1 MVNGKPLDTYGP
13 ADHNRILTY
22 LSADNR
28 LFDGTIQDNVT
39 RFGEV
44 TPEAAYEVARLLGI
58 DKRLDELPG
67 GMQTPVGDSAGGIV
81 PPGLERQI
89 ALLRGL
95 SHRPRMI
102 LFDHGDQGLD
112 RDGYA
117 RLISFFGQV
126 RGMATIVIASED
138 ANLTSLADRAF
149 ILEDG
154 VLRPATPSCLL
165 PFPIARWCSDA
176 DNNAFNPALAIPAAQ
191 GLLAS
196 AGHHAE
202 PGSPWRQDPAFFTL
216 LAMICTRSCP
226 MCRSR
231 TCWARCRSTTTRTGE
246 RLLASAMNLGFTV
259 REHRGG
265 LARMRHGNAPPC

>member
-1 MVNGKPLDTYGP
+1 MTIQPGECIAISSTSRKDVRALMRAMAGLDEVSGGAVMVNGKPLDTYGP

-44 TPEAAYEVARLLGI
+44 TPEAAYEVARLMGI
-58 DKRLDELPG
+58 DKRFDELPG

-117 RLISFFGQV
+117 RLISFFGQI
-126 RGMATIVIASED
+126 RGTATIVIASED

-149 ILEDG
+149 ILE
-154 VLRPATPSCLL
+154 AE
-165 PFPIARWCSDA
+165 
-176 DNNAFNPALAIPAAQ
+176 
-191 GLLAS
+191 GL
-196 AGHHAE
+196 
-202 PGSPWRQDPAFFTL
+202 
-216 LAMICTRSCP
+216 RSCDP
-226 MCRSR
+226 IVPVGLPYRS
-231 TCWARCRSTTTRTGE
+231 
-246 RLLASAMNLGFTV
+246 LVL
-259 REHRGG
+259 
-265 LARMRHGNAPPC
+265 